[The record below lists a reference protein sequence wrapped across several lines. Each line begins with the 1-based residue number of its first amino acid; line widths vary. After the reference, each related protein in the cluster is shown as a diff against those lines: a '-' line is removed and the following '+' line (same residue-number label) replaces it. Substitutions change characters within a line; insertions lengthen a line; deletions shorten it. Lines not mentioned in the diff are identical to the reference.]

1 MQSPF
6 SAAVSTAANLG
17 RCVRQV
23 SDVVYYLP
31 PIFKDEEFES
41 DGMAC
46 LNLICEYGG
55 LGSTCLSKL
64 IPVADMIDS
73 SLHTKQEDHGR
84 ERAVLQSG
92 KEAQS
97 EALVRVF
104 SFPGMV
110 AYRKGG
116 SELGKQQLR

>member
-1 MQSPF
+1 M
-6 SAAVSTAANLG
+6 
-17 RCVRQV
+17 RQV

-41 DGMAC
+41 NGMEC
-46 LNLICEYGG
+46 LNLICEYDG
-55 LGSTCLSKL
+55 LSSACVSKL

-73 SLHTKQEDHGR
+73 SLHTKQEVHGR
-84 ERAVLQSG
+84 KRAVLQSG

-110 AYRKGG
+110 AHRKDG